1 MYVVVYHTIR
11 SQAAFER
18 GLRLQTAEGA
28 PAGARVVQFLPAVDG
43 STVVCLWES
52 GSVEALQRYVDKMLG
67 ETSVNTCYEVA
78 AEPAFA
84 RRPLGLATEPI
95 SLRQPV

>member
-1 MYVVVYHTIR
+1 MYVVVHHAIR

-18 GLRLQTAEGA
+18 GLRLQTGEGA
-28 PAGARVVQFLPAVDG
+28 PAGVRVVQFLPDVDG
-43 STVVCLWES
+43 SEVICLWES
-52 GSVEALQRYVDKMLG
+52 GSVEAVQRYVDKMLG

-78 AEPAFA
+78 TEPAFA